1 MEEREKRHVICDI
14 LSGVGIE
21 IRFYS
26 QKGGPM
32 PRYPALA
39 AGGLLSLVVVAG
51 CERVHLIQDP
61 PPIPPSF
68 ADFPKNAFNAGR
80 VQSIAVSPVDRNRAL
95 VAMEFGGL
103 WGTINGGESWFR
115 IFSLP
120 AVMAGDVEF
129 GAGGTTVVATVF
141 RDNQV
146 ANGGGIYV
154 SHDRGG
160 TWSRP
165 ATGVVPPPTPF
176 LTRTSA
182 YGVSRAPDTPG
193 LWYVGTDF
201 GVAISTD
208 DGNTWTHKKLEPTSP
223 PMVQAVLGFP
233 GGQVLALANTALYRS
248 DDRGGTWRNV
258 IPDSTF
264 GWNFKY
270 GVNKMD
276 RSPYSPWAFILREY
290 NNDSGTMW
298 FYELDTDTKTLL
310 TIHQGRSRGP
320 FARVTAEPKSSEFGP
335 WPIKVWTGNGWDG
348 RQVIRATAEEFRALT
363 KEDWTSYIATAG
375 IHADMSD
382 LGVDAGL
389 QPVFLGSDGGLFK
402 PRPAGLP
409 GTGDWVSAAVPG
421 SGMNSLQITDL
432 AGTNMVRPDGAVLST
447 SLYFGTQDN
456 NLWASADGGKTW
468 PQFDEAEGYDLEV
481 RHEAR
486 PGEPITVGY
495 VEIGED
501 WAEQFSDANF
511 LHQRLVP
518 DVDTNGQP
526 LDSAQMK
533 QAFYLEPSAGGTSSA
548 WLRLRLGGAPSIGIY
563 ISRDGGN
570 TWRRRFDLNFGW
582 PGAVQRTNL
591 KGGVLTEGAAARVA
605 PDVTGGLPREG
616 VMAWVPVYLGT
627 GGIGLVP
634 LSNLYADRVDTID
647 DSDAVRLPGNG
658 SLGRRGAQWD
668 FHAVFGVDPYDWRF
682 LIAPDKVAGDVKVSR
697 DGGETWVKNH
707 RLTAQVLQGGRLTMY
722 DASDYRMQVTK
733 IAFDPYKEG
742 RILVGTRDAGV
753 ICTTDDGKTW
763 RTIKNSERINY
774 VTGFHFYPNG
784 AVHIASWG
792 HGIWFLQRTSGCS
805 KTDPPYWDER
815 PPVGDIEPTGGVL
828 ARKVEEPPAPRG
840 KAYPGVAKLLV
851 SSAYPSSGV
860 AALGP
865 DSVLEVWGR
874 GFPPG
879 REVTLRIREEATPR
893 PREMKLPE
901 PKVAAGKDGVFST
914 SLKVPEDL
922 PYGMFTIE
930 AFAGPEGKVLAAAE
944 FIKSYSDEP
953 RERIESPK

>member
-1 MEEREKRHVICDI
+1 
-14 LSGVGIE
+14 
-21 IRFYS
+21 
-26 QKGGPM
+26 M
-32 PRYPALA
+32 PRFPAVA
-39 AGGLLSLVVVAG
+39 VLLSLVAISA
-51 CERVHLIQDP
+51 CARVHLIQDP
-61 PPIPPSF
+61 PGIPPAF
-68 ADFPKNAFNAGR
+68 ADSPENDFNAGR

-95 VAMEFGGL
+95 VAMEFGGI
-103 WGTINGGESWFR
+103 WGTINGGENWFR

-120 AVMAGDVEF
+120 AVMVGDVEF
-129 GAGGTTVVATVF
+129 GADGTTVIATVF

-146 ANGGGIYV
+146 TNGGGIYV
-154 SHDRGG
+154 SRDRGG
-160 TWSRP
+160 SWSRP

-182 YGVSRAPDTPG
+182 YGISRSPDQAG

-208 DGNTWTHKKLEPTSP
+208 DGATWMHKALTPTSP
-223 PMVQAVLGFP
+223 PMVQAVLAFP
-233 GGQVLALANTALYRS
+233 QGQVLALGTNGLYRS
-248 DDRGGTWRNV
+248 DDRGGTWRNA
-258 IPDSTF
+258 IPDSF
-264 GWNFKY
+264 GFNFNY

-276 RSPYSPWAFILREY
+276 RSPHSPWVFVLREY
-290 NNDSGTMW
+290 HNNSPTDRSGTIW

-310 TIHQGRSRGP
+310 TTPQGKSRGP
-320 FARVTAEPKSSEFGP
+320 FIRVTKEPGPEFGP
-335 WPIKVWTGNGWDG
+335 WPIKVWTGHGWDG
-348 RQVIRATAEEFRALT
+348 YQVVRATAEEFRALT
-363 KEDWTSYIATAG
+363 PADWTSYIATAG

-382 LGVDAGL
+382 LGVDSGL
-389 QPVFLGSDGGLFK
+389 RPAFLGSDGGLFK
-402 PRPAGLP
+402 PRPRVTP
-409 GTGDWVSAAVPG
+409 GKDEWVSAAIPG

-432 AGTNMVRPDGAVLST
+432 AGTNMMRPDGAVLST

-468 PQFDEAEGYDLEV
+468 PLFDEAEGYDLEV
-481 RHEAR
+481 RPDAR

-495 VEIGED
+495 VEIGSD
-501 WAEQFSDANF
+501 WAEQLADANF
-511 LHQRLVP
+511 LNQRLVP
-518 DVDTNGQP
+518 DVDQNGQP
-526 LDSAQMK
+526 LDAGQMK
-533 QAFYLEPSAGGTSSA
+533 QAFYLEPSAGGTSTA
-548 WLRLRLGGAPSIGIY
+548 WLRLRLGGDPSNGIY
-563 ISRDGGN
+563 VSRDGGN

-616 VMAWVPVYLGT
+616 VMAWVPVYLS

-634 LSNLYADRVDTID
+634 LSNLYADRIDTID

-682 LIAPDKVAGDVKVSR
+682 LIVPDRVAGDVKVSR
-697 DGGETWVKNH
+697 DGGQTWVKDQ
-707 RLTAQVLQGGRLTMY
+707 RLTAQVLQGGRLKMY
-722 DASDYRMQVTK
+722 DLDDYHMQVTK
-733 IAFDPYKEG
+733 IAFDPYREG

-792 HGIWFLQRTSGCS
+792 HGLWFLQRTSGCS
-805 KTDPPYWDER
+805 KTDPPYWDRR
-815 PPVGDIEPTGGVL
+815 PPVGEIEETVGIAAARGPEAPPT
-828 ARKVEEPPAPRG
+828 PRG
-840 KAYPGVAKLLV
+840 EAHPGVAKLLV
-851 SSAYPSSGV
+851 SSRYPSSGV

-865 DSVLEVWGR
+865 DNVLEVWGR

-879 REVTLRIREEATPR
+879 QEVALRVREEATPR
-893 PREMKLPE
+893 SREMKLPE
-901 PKVAAGKDGVFST
+901 LKVAAGKDGIFST
-914 SLKVPEDL
+914 RLRLPDDL
-922 PYGMFTIE
+922 PYGLFTIE
-930 AFAGPEGKVLAAAE
+930 AVAGPEGKILATAE
-944 FIKSYSDEP
+944 FIKSYADEP
-953 RERIESPK
+953 PERGDNPK